1 MNIFF
6 ITKTKMNMIRMGA
19 VRINIVPQYA
29 PSNPD
34 ILAERLNDALDQ
46 NLFFVILDVNCST
59 IHFAAG

>member
-1 MNIFF
+1 
-6 ITKTKMNMIRMGA
+6 MIRMGA

-34 ILAERLNDALDQ
+34 ILAERVNNALDQ
-46 NLFFVILDVNCST
+46 NSFFVILNVNCST